1 MEEWVNGQEIPVSID
16 DFLGVFGLGSSQ
28 PENTQDAGT
37 LEADTSDVPP
47 ENMQI
52 MPLGITGGS
61 EQVRHVTGTKSAIN
75 ANRMGGDIGFSTD
88 TQEILY
94 KGKPYGIS
102 ITQADNITR
111 FLNTVSYGN
120 YIDLRDEKYDRDTY
134 YPVGFN
140 IYGSQPCRFIF
151 WNVLA
156 GSKPS
161 WATHT
166 NGFRCCLDVVLS
178 GLGWNGDLQLKE
190 VLHYAHAYCDV
201 NPIASL
207 YKSTKG
213 GFDNK
218 YYHFIYFRGGGHYY
232 FKTSKGVIDFKIYT
246 EKTSYIYQDKEQY
259 SVEPTTT
266 PDRNIKVNT
275 HAVTAETVKSLGI
288 VAASALASTYP
299 DGISTAKVFNGGW
312 PVTYGNVL
320 TLNGDGSSQLIM
332 EWSGVQTSTAKNVP
346 LSMYLR
352 GRRDTQTEWSEPMR
366 VAFFKD
372 LLLANITNM
381 NATWK
386 TLLQGEPNAPM
397 TRWPTISEVT
407 GKTNLIIKANGGT
420 VEGTSQWTYNG
431 VTAKTINITP
441 ALIGAAPSSHTHT
454 LAQISNLHSDWREM
468 LQVSAVQQMTRWPTW
483 SEVTGKPTTF
493 TPATHTHDYIVGR
506 YSGSGGVKPPNY
518 VGTNALKLNMMR
530 ANPPEDKADEDTA
543 YADWILMN
551 AYSWS
556 DVPYAT
562 AIGVSKKASNPRAWI
577 MCGPNSDDRST
588 WSRLELARKIDIPTS
603 MAWSAVTGKP
613 STFAP
618 STHDHNVD
626 SITDISSDWKNMLK
640 LDAIPQQTR
649 WPSWNEV
656 TGKPTYYACDTLD
669 ATDLRTVVPNT
680 TGISTK
686 KAIKAFF
693 RSALAPLAS
702 GYMDF
707 LVFDTYMDSTG
718 GRVNALG
725 FSKNSMSI
733 VHAQGAFNGT
743 SWDTVKELAYKDEIK
758 NPPITYAAEL
768 EGATNTVDGKSGFAI
783 GEGNTLAP
791 TGTTTNHPRNI
802 VLGYENSVTNM
813 TTAIGWGLKST
824 GTVAAR
830 KIVMGAY
837 NSATSIY
844 YTLQIGGGSS
854 DTNRKDNLTLSSGGD
869 LKVAGTVSGSGA
881 DYAELFEWADG
892 GGNED
897 RAGLFVTITDGD
909 RIRLADSDDEVLGVV
924 SATACMIGG
933 DPMDWHRRWLTD
945 SLGRYLTNEDGSRVV
960 NPQYRADE
968 EYIPRS
974 MRKEWGTIGL
984 LGRLRVRDDGSCKV
998 GGKCTVGNSGKA
1010 TAGDR
1015 WIVLKRIAPEV
1026 VEILYR

>member
-1 MEEWVNGQEIPVSID
+1 MEERINGREIPVSVD

-47 ENMQI
+47 GNMQI

-140 IYGSQPCRFIF
+140 ISGSQPCRFTF
-151 WNVLA
+151 WNILA
-156 GSKPS
+156 GYKPS

-178 GLGWNGDLQLKE
+178 GLGWNGDLKLKE
-190 VLHYAHAYCDV
+190 VLHYAHAYCNE
-201 NPIASL
+201 NPIASMFN
-207 YKSTKG
+207 STG
-213 GFDNK
+213 GGLDNK

-246 EKTSYIYQDKEQY
+246 EKTSYIYQNKEQY

-275 HAVTAETVKSLGI
+275 HAVTAETTETLKSLGR

-299 DGISTAKVFNGGW
+299 EGISTAEAYNNGW

-332 EWSGVQTSTAKNVP
+332 EWSGTQSSTTKNVP
-346 LSMYLR
+346 FSMYLR
-352 GRRDTQTEWSEPMR
+352 GRRDNQTEWSEPMR
-366 VAFFKD
+366 VAFFND

-381 NATWK
+381 NVTWK
-386 TLLQGEPNAPM
+386 TLLQGEPNSMM
-397 TRWPTISEVT
+397 TRWPAISEVT

-420 VEGTSQWTYNG
+420 VEGTSLWTYNG

-441 ALIGAAPSSHTHT
+441 ALIGASPSGHTHT

-468 LQVSAVQQMTRWPTW
+468 LQVSALQQMIRWPTW
-483 SEVTGKPTTF
+483 SEVTGKPITF
-493 TPATHTHDYIVGR
+493 TPATHTHDYIVGK
-506 YSGSGGVKPPNY
+506 YTGSGGVLPPNY
-518 VGTNALKLNMMR
+518 VGNYALKLNMMY
-530 ANPPEDKADEDTA
+530 ANPPENKGDEDTA
-543 YADWILMN
+543 YADWVLMN
-551 AYSWS
+551 AYNLEY
-556 DVPYAT
+556 DVPYTT

-588 WSRLELARKIDIPTS
+588 WSRLELARKIDI
-603 MAWSAVTGKP
+603 
-613 STFAP
+613 
-618 STHDHNVD
+618 
-626 SITDISSDWKNMLK
+626 
-640 LDAIPQQTR
+640 
-649 WPSWNEV
+649 
-656 TGKPTYYACDTLD
+656 
-669 ATDLRTVVPNT
+669 
-680 TGISTK
+680 
-686 KAIKAFF
+686 
-693 RSALAPLAS
+693 
-702 GYMDF
+702 
-707 LVFDTYMDSTG
+707 
-718 GRVNALG
+718 
-725 FSKNSMSI
+725 
-733 VHAQGAFNGT
+733 
-743 SWDTVKELAYKDEIK
+743 K

-768 EGATNTVDGKSGFAI
+768 EGVTNTFKGDSGFVI
-783 GEGNTLAP
+783 GQGNTLAP
-791 TGTTTNHPRNI
+791 NGSSVNAPRNI
-802 VLGYENSVTNM
+802 VLGYENVVTNM
-813 TTAIGWGLKST
+813 TAAIGWGLKSV
-824 GTVAAR
+824 GTAVSS
-830 KIVMGAY
+830 KTIIGSY
-837 NSATSIY
+837 NSNTNIY
-844 YTLQIGGGSS
+844 YAFLVGSGSS
-854 DTNRKDNLTLSSGGD
+854 DTDRRDALTLTKTGN

-924 SATACMIGG
+924 SETACMIGG

-945 SLGRYLTNEDGSRVV
+945 SLGRYLKNEDGSRVV

-984 LGRLRVRDDGSCKV
+984 LGRLRVRDDGSCTV

-1010 TAGDR
+1010 TEGDR
-1015 WIVLKRIAPEV
+1015 WIVLKRIDPEV